1 MTPVK
6 NEICV
11 EDFTQ
16 LESEY
21 LSSVS
26 KPLVGY
32 LCLRVPVELIEA
44 YGGVPIRIVSQPGIE
59 PERYTFIRSDAC
71 SFCRSVPAVMNSEP
85 YRRLDAVIAGA
96 CCDQVRRLMETLNDN
111 LDIPVIFYGAPRTWD
126 CDKSYFLTE
135 MSDAFDRL
143 GETIGTQYSEGE
155 LIREGELKRVGADL
169 SSPIALGLSKLAPT
183 RPGHFRERTLDQY
196 IDSRNR
202 LRKLVSQLRDKG
214 GLPGMLLQRIASSPL
229 PAENV
234 MDFLNALKP
243 ERNSGGR
250 VRLMLVGSIPS
261 GKELALIEEMGGLVV
276 ADATCLGDRVFI
288 LPVSQ
293 SNDPIEF
300 LYHHYV
306 ENNLCPHR
314 RPYTRLI
321 EYIKEMIE
329 RRKIE
334 GVIYRSVKFCHPYG
348 LAATRFKTELN
359 VPFLELDD
367 DLTLQAVSSFRTR
380 IGAFVEMLEVRTG
393 GRGNWAVV

>member
-1 MTPVK
+1 MELLSASINKQMTPVK
-6 NEICV
+6 NDACV

-44 YGGVPIRIVSQPGIE
+44 YGAVPIRIVSQPGIE

-85 YRRLDAVIAGA
+85 YSRLDAVIAGA
-96 CCDQVRRLMETLNDN
+96 CCDQLRRLMETLNDN

-126 CDKSYFLTE
+126 CDRSYFLTE
-135 MSDAFDRL
+135 MLNAFNRL
-143 GETIGTQYSEGE
+143 GRAIGGKLSEDE
-155 LIREGELKRVGADL
+155 LRRL
-169 SSPIALGLSKLAPT
+169 
-183 RPGHFRERTLDQY
+183 

-202 LRKLVSQLRDKG
+202 LRELVNRMRDSGK
-214 GLPGMLLQRIASSPL
+214 LPGRLLQMIASSPL
-229 PAENV
+229 PTEKV

-243 ERNSGGR
+243 EQKSDGR

-276 ADATCLGDRVFI
+276 ADATCLGDRAFI
-288 LPVSQ
+288 PPVSQ

-300 LYHHYV
+300 LYHHYI

-329 RRKIE
+329 RRKVE